1 MIESYREEPTE
12 ASLAIVK
19 VAVKGLIY
27 ICLVVW
33 CILSPS
39 HAFSEAL
46 LRMVGPED
54 LGGAW
59 AEIISR
65 FQEKSPG
72 IRIEYT
78 SGPWSTDE
86 RQNMYIRSFIS
97 GHPFELVYMDVI
109 WAARFADRG
118 WILPLDR
125 WFDSA
130 KQEAFFRGDIE
141 AGYYKEQIY
150 RVPVR
155 SDVGVLYYR
164 RDLVRNP
171 PGTWDDLEKI
181 CREATNPPERYGI
194 VFQGMQYE
202 GLVCN
207 YLEYLWGAGGTVLD
221 RMGNVDL
228 DSPENV
234 LALGFMKKMIESNY
248 APKSIITFQE
258 QQALEFFEKGRAL
271 FMRNWP
277 YAWNILSTSSLRGK
291 VGIAPVLHR
300 AGKKSIG
307 TLGGWGLGI
316 ARGINNPELAWKFI
330 EFASSEQAQKIL
342 HFKRGAVPS
351 RKSLFHDE
359 EILKENPHYK
369 DLYRILLTARPRLV
383 HPDYPRISSVIQ
395 KNVSAVLVGI
405 ESPETAALSM
415 DLTIE
420 SLVFGKTEGWVR
432 KLVLDRELYETLRNT
447 TLFTLLTVPCE
458 FLLGLLFALL
468 INTPLRGKALSR
480 LSVLV
485 PWALPTAVM
494 AMAWQWMFNNPFG
507 VINDL
512 LVRSG
517 LIARPLDWLSS
528 PAGAMGV
535 AVFSD
540 VWKTTPFVAIILLA
554 GLQSIPRELDE
565 SFSMDGANPLTKF
578 FHLTLPLLIPFIRVA
593 LIFRVIHA
601 AGIFDLIWVLTKG
614 GPAGRTRTLS
624 LYIYDLAFKYDDMGY
639 GLFLTLLFMATLM
652 VVSFLIVRICTLR
665 YERIKR

>member
-1 MIESYREEPTE
+1 MNRLIC
-12 ASLAIVK
+12 I
-19 VAVKGLIY
+19 GLFLWFIATPPH
-27 ICLVVW
+27 V
-33 CILSPS
+33 LSEVP
-39 HAFSEAL
+39 
-46 LRMVGPED
+46 LRLVGPED

-59 AEIISR
+59 AEIIRR

-164 RDLVRNP
+164 KDLVRNP
-171 PGTWDDLEKI
+171 PGTWDDFEKI
-181 CREATNPPERYGI
+181 CRETTNPPERYGI

-221 RMGNVDL
+221 KMGNVDL

-234 LALGFMKKMIESNY
+234 LALSFMKKMIENNY
-248 APKSIITFQE
+248 APRSVITFQE
-258 QQALEFFEKGRAL
+258 QHSLEFFGRGKAL

-300 AGKKSIG
+300 TGKKSAG

-316 ARGINNPELAWKFI
+316 ARGINDPESAWKFI

-351 RKSLFHDE
+351 RKSLYHDE
-359 EILKENPHYK
+359 AILKKSPHYR
-369 DLYRILLTARPRLV
+369 DLYQMLLTARPRPV
-383 HPDYPRISSVIQ
+383 DPDYPRISAVIQ

-405 ESPETAALSM
+405 ESPETAALRM
-415 DLTIE
+415 DRSIE
-420 SLVFGKTEGWVR
+420 GFAVGKKQGWW
-432 KLVLDRELYETLRNT
+432 KQLVLDRELYESLKNT
-447 TLFTLLTVPCE
+447 ALFTVLSVPFE

-468 INTPLRGKALSR
+468 INAPLRGRALSR

-507 VINDL
+507 VMNDL
-512 LVRSG
+512 LAKIG
-517 LIARPLDWLSS
+517 IITKPLDWLST
-528 PAGAMGV
+528 PAGAMSV

-565 SFSMDGANPLTKF
+565 SLSIDGAGPAAKF
-578 FHLTLPLLIPFIRVA
+578 FHLTLPLLVPFIRVA

-614 GPAGRTRTLS
+614 GPADSTRTLS
-624 LYIYDLAFKYDDMGY
+624 LYIYDLAFKYDAMGY
-639 GLFLTLLFMATLM
+639 GLFLTLLFMAMLIL
-652 VVSFLIVRICTLR
+652 VSFLIVRAATLR
-665 YERIKR
+665 YERLGR

>member
-1 MIESYREEPTE
+1 MMKGIRSFIFLLTL
-12 ASLAIVK
+12 SL
-19 VAVKGLIY
+19 
-27 ICLVVW
+27 
-33 CILSPS
+33 ILPS
-39 HAFSEAL
+39 SIFSQTV

-54 LGGAW
+54 IGGAW
-59 AEIISR
+59 AEIIKR
-65 FQEKSPG
+65 FQGKNPG

-78 SGPWSTDE
+78 PGPWSTDE
-86 RQNMYIRSFIS
+86 RQNTYIRSFIS
-97 GHPFELVYMDVI
+97 GNPLELVYMDVI

-118 WILPLDR
+118 WILSLDK
-125 WFDSA
+125 WFHSTHQA
-130 KQEAFFRGDIE
+130 AFFPGDIE

-164 RDLVRNP
+164 KDLVRGP
-171 PGTWDDLEKI
+171 PRTWDDFEKI

-221 RMGNVDL
+221 RMGNVNL

-248 APKSIITFQE
+248 APKSVITFQE
-258 QQALEFFEKGRAL
+258 QHALEFFEKGKAL

-277 YAWNILSTSSLRGK
+277 YAWNILSTSSLKGK

-300 AGKKSIG
+300 TGKASAG

-316 ARGINNPELAWKFI
+316 ARGINDPESAWKFI

-405 ESPETAALSM
+405 ERPETAALRM
-415 DLTIE
+415 DRAIE
-420 SLVFGKTEGWVR
+420 GLAVGKKQGR
-432 KLVLDRELYETLRNT
+432 LKQLGLDRELHETLKNT
-447 TLFTLLTVPCE
+447 AMFTVLSVPFE

-468 INTPLRGKALSR
+468 INTPLRGKAMNR

-512 LVRSG
+512 LVRIG
-517 LIARPLDWLSS
+517 LIARPLDWLST

-554 GLQSIPRELDE
+554 GLQSIPKELDE
-565 SFSMDGANPLTKF
+565 SLSMDGASPLAKF

-614 GPAGRTRTLS
+614 GPAGSTRTLS

-652 VVSFLIVRICTLR
+652 VVSFLIVRIGTLR
-665 YERIKR
+665 YEGIKR

>member
-1 MIESYREEPTE
+1 
-12 ASLAIVK
+12 VK
-19 VAVKGLIY
+19 DVIKGLMRIS
-27 ICLVVW
+27 LFVW
-33 CILSPS
+33 FLLTPF
-39 HAFSEAL
+39 HAYSEAA

-59 AEIISR
+59 AEIIKR
-65 FQEKSPG
+65 FEEKNPG
-72 IRIEYT
+72 IQIEYT

-97 GHPFELVYMDVI
+97 GKPFELVYMDVI
-109 WAARFADRG
+109 WTTRFADRG
-118 WILPLDR
+118 WILSLDK
-125 WFDSA
+125 WFQPA
-130 KQEAFFRGDIE
+130 KQSAFFPGDIE
-141 AGYYKEQIY
+141 AGYYKGQVY

-164 RDLVRNP
+164 KDLVRDP
-171 PGTWDDLEKI
+171 PETWDDFEKI

-221 RMGNVDL
+221 RMGTVTL
-228 DSPENV
+228 DSRENV
-234 LALGFMKKMIESNY
+234 LALDFMKRMIESNY
-248 APKSIITFQE
+248 APKSVITFQE
-258 QQALEFFEKGRAL
+258 QHALEFFEKGKAL

-277 YAWNILSTSSLRGK
+277 YAWNILSTSPLRGK
-291 VGIAPVLHR
+291 VGMAPLMHR
-300 AGKKSIG
+300 TGKESAG

-316 ARGINNPELAWKFI
+316 ASGIKDPESAWKFI
-330 EFASSEQAQKIL
+330 EFASSEQSQKIL

-351 RKSLFHDE
+351 RKSLFDDQ
-359 EILKENPHYK
+359 EILRENPHYK
-369 DLYRILLTARPRLV
+369 DLYRILLTARPRPV

-395 KNVSAVLVGI
+395 KNVSAVMVGI
-405 ESPETAALSM
+405 EPPETAALRM
-415 DLTIE
+415 DRAIE
-420 SLVFGKTEGWVR
+420 SLVVGKKQGR
-432 KLVLDRELYETLRNT
+432 LKQLVLDRELRDTLKNT
-447 TLFTLLTVPCE
+447 TLFTILSVPFE
-458 FLLGLLFALL
+458 FLLGLVFAIL
-468 INTPLRGKALSR
+468 INAPLKGKALNR

-485 PWALPTAVM
+485 PWTLPTAVM
-494 AMAWQWMFNNPFG
+494 AMSWQWMFNNPFG

-512 LVRSG
+512 LVRTG
-517 LIARPLDWLSS
+517 LIARPLDWLST
-528 PAGAMGV
+528 PAGAMSV

-565 SFSMDGANPLTKF
+565 SLSMDGANPVAKF

-614 GPAGRTRTLS
+614 GPADRTRTLS
-624 LYIYDLAFKYDDMGY
+624 LYIYDLAFKYDEMGY
-639 GLFLTLLFMATLM
+639 GLLLTLLFMAAL
-652 VVSFLIVRICTLR
+652 VLVSFLIVRATTLR
-665 YERIKR
+665 YERIGG

>member
-1 MIESYREEPTE
+1 MGGN
-12 ASLAIVK
+12 VK
-19 VAVKGLIY
+19 DAMRGWMGIG
-27 ICLVVW
+27 LVVW
-33 CILSPS
+33 FIFSPS
-39 HAFSEAL
+39 HAFSEVL

-59 AEIISR
+59 AEIIKR
-65 FQEKSPG
+65 FQEKNPG

-118 WILPLDR
+118 WILSLDK
-125 WFDSA
+125 WFDSSQQA
-130 KQEAFFRGDIE
+130 AFFPGDIE
-141 AGYYKEQIY
+141 AGYYRGQIY

-155 SDVGVLYYR
+155 SDVGILFYR
-164 RDLVRNP
+164 TDLVRGP
-171 PGTWDDLEKI
+171 PGTWDDFEKI
-181 CREATNPPERYGI
+181 CRETASPPERYGI

-221 RMGNVDL
+221 QRGKVDL
-228 DSPENV
+228 DSLENR

-248 APKSIITFQE
+248 APKSVVTFQE

-277 YAWNILSTSSLRGK
+277 YAWNILRTSSLRGR

-300 AGKKSIG
+300 TGKASAG

-316 ARGINNPELAWKFI
+316 ARGINDPESAWTFI
-330 EFASSEQAQKIL
+330 KFASAEQAQKIL

-351 RKSLFHDE
+351 RKSLFQDK
-359 EILKENPHYK
+359 EILEENPHYK
-369 DLYRILLTARPRLV
+369 DLYHILLTARPRLV
-383 HPDYPRISSVIQ
+383 HPDYPRISSIIQ
-395 KNVSAVLVGI
+395 KNVSGVLVGI
-405 ESPETAALSM
+405 ESPATASLRM
-415 DLTIE
+415 DRTIE
-420 SLVFGKTEGWVR
+420 SLVEGKTEGWVK

-447 TLFTLLTVPCE
+447 TLFTILSVPCE

-468 INTPLRGKALSR
+468 MNTPLRGKALSR

-517 LIARPLDWLSS
+517 LIARPLDWLST

-565 SFSMDGANPLTKF
+565 SFSMDGASPLAKF

-593 LIFRVIHA
+593 LIFRMIHA

-652 VVSFLIVRICTLR
+652 VVSFLIVRICALR
-665 YERIKR
+665 YERIQR